1 MNKRTTIE
9 YNDSGSEESMVSTT
23 QSQVLVV
30 NKITDTVVRHYSSN
44 EGYLYKRNGKYY
56 HFIMLKL
63 DKEIVDQLVAEAQ
76 GIRANKN
83 KVDTNSIN
91 KSAKQID

>member
-1 MNKRTTIE
+1 
-9 YNDSGSEESMVSTT
+9 
-23 QSQVLVV
+23 
-30 NKITDTVVRHYSSN
+30 
-44 EGYLYKRNGKYY
+44 
-56 HFIMLKL
+56 MLKL